1 MVCMSIN
8 QGISGGSRCRSD
20 ESAISG
26 VGDYQTAVGFYA
38 SATEVWL
45 SPDRH
50 NAAGLFWLVAN
61 PE

>member
-8 QGISGGSRCRSD
+8 QGISGGSRCRND
-20 ESAISG
+20 KSAILDA
-26 VGDYQTAVGFYA
+26 GDYQTAVGFYA

-45 SPDRH
+45 LHDRH
-50 NAAGLFWLVAN
+50 NVAGLFWLVAS